1 MDEADNVEVAEAAE
15 APVDGSQSGA
25 VERPEWLPEKFKTP
39 EDLVSSY
46 SHLETKLGK
55 SDEELRAAIK
65 DELHQ
70 EQWQDR
76 PATVGDYQL
85 PESLNE
91 EEAVSNDLLNWW
103 AQFSYDNGYG
113 QEKFEAGIQKY
124 AEALNADMPNLEEE
138 HKALGE
144 NADARIEAVRLW
156 ADQFF
161 DEAQYEAIE
170 RLGQSASG
178 IEALEKIM
186 STINTPA
193 VQGNAA
199 PAAQLNEDELR
210 SMMNDERYWKQGSR
224 DQGFIKQVNDGFAK
238 LYQQ

>member
-1 MDEADNVEVAEAAE
+1 MDEADNVEVAEPVAE
-15 APVDGSQSGA
+15 APVE
-25 VERPEWLPEKFKTP
+25 ERPEWLPEKFKTP

-46 SHLETKLGK
+46 SHLESKLGK
-55 SDEELRAAIK
+55 SDEDLRASIK

-85 PESLNE
+85 PENLNE
-91 EEAVSNDLLNWW
+91 EEAVDNDLLNWW

-124 AEALNADMPNLEEE
+124 AEAVNAGMPNLEEE
-138 HKALGE
+138 HKNLGD

-161 DEAQYEAIE
+161 DEAQYQAVE
-170 RLGQSASG
+170 RLGQSAAG
-178 IEALEKIM
+178 IEALERIM
-186 STINTPA
+186 SKINAPS
-193 VQGNAA
+193 VQGDVVASS
-199 PAAQLNEDELR
+199 QLSEDDLR
-210 SMMNDERYWKQGSR
+210 GMMNDERYWKQGSR
-224 DQGFIKQVNDGFAK
+224 DQAFIKQVNDGFAK

>member
-1 MDEADNVEVAEAAE
+1 MDEADNVEVAEPVAE
-15 APVDGSQSGA
+15 APVE
-25 VERPEWLPEKFKTP
+25 ERPEWLPEKFKTP

-46 SHLETKLGK
+46 SHLESKLGK
-55 SDEELRAAIK
+55 SDEDLRASIK

-91 EEAVSNDLLNWW
+91 EEAVDNDLLNWW

-124 AEALNADMPNLEEE
+124 AEAVNAGMPNLEEE
-138 HKALGE
+138 HKNLGD

-161 DEAQYEAIE
+161 DEAQYEAVE
-170 RLGQSASG
+170 RLGQSAAG
-178 IEALEKIM
+178 IEALERIM
-186 STINTPA
+186 SKINAPS
-193 VQGNAA
+193 VQGDVVASS
-199 PAAQLNEDELR
+199 QLSEDDLR
-210 SMMNDERYWKQGSR
+210 GMMNDERYWKQGSR
-224 DQGFIKQVNDGFAK
+224 DQAFIKEVNDGFAK

>member
-1 MDEADNVEVAEAAE
+1 MDEADNVEVAEPVAE
-15 APVDGSQSGA
+15 APVED
-25 VERPEWLPEKFKTP
+25 RPEWLPEKFKTP

-46 SHLETKLGK
+46 SHLESKLGK
-55 SDEELRAAIK
+55 SDEDLRASIK

-85 PESLNE
+85 PENLNE
-91 EEAVSNDLLNWW
+91 EEAVDNDLLNWW

-124 AEALNADMPNLEEE
+124 AEAINAGMPNLEEE
-138 HKALGE
+138 HKNLGD

-161 DEAQYEAIE
+161 DEAQYEAVE
-170 RLGQSASG
+170 RLGQSAAG

-186 STINTPA
+186 SKINAPS
-193 VQGNAA
+193 VQGDVVASS
-199 PAAQLNEDELR
+199 QLSEDDLR
-210 SMMNDERYWKQGSR
+210 GMMNDERYWKQGSR
-224 DQGFIKQVNDGFAK
+224 DQAFIKQVNDGFAK

>member
-1 MDEADNVEVAEAAE
+1 MDEADNVEVAEPVAE
-15 APVDGSQSGA
+15 APVE
-25 VERPEWLPEKFKTP
+25 ERPEWLPEKFKTP

-46 SHLETKLGK
+46 SHLESKLGK
-55 SDEELRAAIK
+55 SDEDLRASIK

-91 EEAVSNDLLNWW
+91 EEAVDNDLLNWW

-124 AEALNADMPNLEEE
+124 AEAVNAGMPNLEEE
-138 HKALGE
+138 HKNLGD

-161 DEAQYEAIE
+161 DEAQYEAVE
-170 RLGQSASG
+170 RLGQSAAG
-178 IEALEKIM
+178 IEALERIM
-186 STINTPA
+186 SKINAPS
-193 VQGNAA
+193 VQGDVVASS
-199 PAAQLNEDELR
+199 QLSEDDLR
-210 SMMNDERYWKQGSR
+210 GMMNDERYWKQGSR
-224 DQGFIKQVNDGFAK
+224 DQAFIKQVNDGFAK

>member
-1 MDEADNVEVAEAAE
+1 MQINSLILKNLIK
-15 APVDGSQSGA
+15 P
-25 VERPEWLPEKFKTP
+25 
-39 EDLVSSY
+39 SS
-46 SHLETKLGK
+46 
-55 SDEELRAAIK
+55 IK

-85 PESLNE
+85 PENLNE
-91 EEAVSNDLLNWW
+91 EEAVDNDLLNWW

-124 AEALNADMPNLEEE
+124 AEAINAGMPNLEEE
-138 HKALGE
+138 HKNLGD

-161 DEAQYEAIE
+161 DEAQYEAVE
-170 RLGQSASG
+170 RLGQSAAG

-186 STINTPA
+186 SKINAPS
-193 VQGNAA
+193 VQGDVVASS
-199 PAAQLNEDELR
+199 QLSEDDLR
-210 SMMNDERYWKQGSR
+210 GMMNDERYWKQGSR
-224 DQGFIKQVNDGFAK
+224 DQAFIKQVNDGFAK

>member
-1 MDEADNVEVAEAAE
+1 MDEADNVEVAEPVAE
-15 APVDGSQSGA
+15 APVE
-25 VERPEWLPEKFKTP
+25 ERPEWLPEKFKTP

-46 SHLETKLGK
+46 SHLESKLGK
-55 SDEELRAAIK
+55 SDEDLRASIK

-91 EEAVSNDLLNWW
+91 EEAVDNDLLNWW

-124 AEALNADMPNLEEE
+124 AEAVNAGMPNLEEE
-138 HKALGE
+138 HKNLGD

-161 DEAQYEAIE
+161 DEAQYEAVE
-170 RLGQSASG
+170 RLGQSAAG
-178 IEALEKIM
+178 IEALERIM
-186 STINTPA
+186 SKINAPS
-193 VQGNAA
+193 VQGDVVASSH
-199 PAAQLNEDELR
+199 LSEDDLR
-210 SMMNDERYWKQGSR
+210 GMMNDERYWKQGSR
-224 DQGFIKQVNDGFAK
+224 DQAFIKHVNDGFAK
-238 LYQQ
+238 LYQR

>member
-1 MDEADNVEVAEAAE
+1 MDEADNVEVAEPVAE
-15 APVDGSQSGA
+15 APVED
-25 VERPEWLPEKFKTP
+25 RPEWLPEKFKTP

-46 SHLETKLGK
+46 SHLESKLGK
-55 SDEELRAAIK
+55 SDEDLRASIK

-91 EEAVSNDLLNWW
+91 EEAVDNDLLNWW

-113 QEKFEAGIQKY
+113 QEKFEAGIPKY
-124 AEALNADMPNLEEE
+124 AEAVNAGMPNLEEE
-138 HKALGE
+138 HKNLGD

-161 DEAQYEAIE
+161 DEAQYEAVE
-170 RLGQSASG
+170 RLGQSAAG

-186 STINTPA
+186 SKINAPS
-193 VQGNAA
+193 VQGDVVASS
-199 PAAQLNEDELR
+199 QLSEDDLR
-210 SMMNDERYWKQGSR
+210 GMMNDERYWKQGSR
-224 DQGFIKQVNDGFAK
+224 DQAFIKQVNDGFAK

>member
-1 MDEADNVEVAEAAE
+1 MDEADNVEVAEPVAE
-15 APVDGSQSGA
+15 APVE
-25 VERPEWLPEKFKTP
+25 ERPEWLPEKFKTP

-46 SHLETKLGK
+46 SHLESKLGK
-55 SDEELRAAIK
+55 SDEDLRASIK

-85 PESLNE
+85 PENLNE
-91 EEAVSNDLLNWW
+91 EEAVDNDLLNWW

-124 AEALNADMPNLEEE
+124 AEAVNAGMPNLEEE
-138 HKALGE
+138 HKNLGD

-161 DEAQYEAIE
+161 DEAQYEAVE
-170 RLGQSASG
+170 RLGQSAAG
-178 IEALEKIM
+178 IEALERIM
-186 STINTPA
+186 SKINAPS
-193 VQGNAA
+193 VQGDVVASS
-199 PAAQLNEDELR
+199 QLSEDDLR
-210 SMMNDERYWKQGSR
+210 GMMNDERYWKQGSR
-224 DQGFIKQVNDGFAK
+224 DQAFIKQVNDGFAK

>member
-1 MDEADNVEVAEAAE
+1 MDEADNVEVAEPVAE
-15 APVDGSQSGA
+15 APVED
-25 VERPEWLPEKFKTP
+25 RPEWLPEKFKTP

-46 SHLETKLGK
+46 SHLESKLGK
-55 SDEELRAAIK
+55 SDEDLRASIK

-85 PESLNE
+85 PENLNE
-91 EEAVSNDLLNWW
+91 EEAVDNDLLNWW

-124 AEALNADMPNLEEE
+124 AEAVNAGMPNLEEE
-138 HKALGE
+138 HKNLGD

-161 DEAQYEAIE
+161 DEAQYEAVE
-170 RLGQSASG
+170 RLGQSAAG

-186 STINTPA
+186 SKINAPS
-193 VQGNAA
+193 VQGDVVASS
-199 PAAQLNEDELR
+199 QLSEDDLR
-210 SMMNDERYWKQGSR
+210 GMMNDERYWKQGSR
-224 DQGFIKQVNDGFAK
+224 DQAFIKQVNDGFAK

>member
-1 MDEADNVEVAEAAE
+1 MDEADNVEVAEPVAE
-15 APVDGSQSGA
+15 APVE
-25 VERPEWLPEKFKTP
+25 ERPEWLPEKFKTP

-46 SHLETKLGK
+46 SHLESKLGK
-55 SDEELRAAIK
+55 SDEDLRASIK

-91 EEAVSNDLLNWW
+91 EEAVDNDLLNWW

-124 AEALNADMPNLEEE
+124 AEAVNAGMPNLEEE
-138 HKALGE
+138 HKNLGD

-161 DEAQYEAIE
+161 DEAQYEAVE
-170 RLGQSASG
+170 RLGQSAAG
-178 IEALEKIM
+178 IEALERIM
-186 STINTPA
+186 SKINAPS
-193 VQGNAA
+193 VQGDVVASSH
-199 PAAQLNEDELR
+199 LSEDDLR
-210 SMMNDERYWKQGSR
+210 GMMNDERYWKQGSR
-224 DQGFIKQVNDGFAK
+224 DQAFIKQVNDGFAK

>member
-1 MDEADNVEVAEAAE
+1 MDEADNVEAVEAAE

-25 VERPEWLPEKFKTP
+25 DERPEWLPEKFKTP

-55 SDEELRAAIK
+55 SDDELRASIK

-85 PESLNE
+85 PENLNE
-91 EEAVSNDLLNWW
+91 EEAVDNDLLNWW

-124 AEALNADMPNLEEE
+124 ADAVNAGMPDLEEE
-138 HKALGE
+138 HKILGD

-161 DEAQYEAIE
+161 DEAEYEAVE
-170 RLGQSASG
+170 RLGQSAAG

-186 STINTPA
+186 SKINTPS
-193 VQGNAA
+193 VQGDVVASS
-199 PAAQLNEDELR
+199 QLNEDDLR
-210 SMMNDERYWKQGSR
+210 GMMNDERYWKQGSR

>member
-1 MDEADNVEVAEAAE
+1 MDEADNVEAVEAAE

-25 VERPEWLPEKFKTP
+25 DERPEWLPEKFKTP
-39 EDLVSSY
+39 EDLVSAY

-55 SDEELRAAIK
+55 SDDELRASIK

-85 PESLNE
+85 PENLNE
-91 EEAVSNDLLNWW
+91 EEAVDNDLLNWW

-124 AEALNADMPNLEEE
+124 ADAVNAGMPDLEEE
-138 HKALGE
+138 HKILGD

-161 DEAQYEAIE
+161 DEAEYEAVE
-170 RLGQSASG
+170 RLGQSAAG

-186 STINTPA
+186 SKINTPS
-193 VQGNAA
+193 VQGDVVASS
-199 PAAQLNEDELR
+199 QLNEDDLR
-210 SMMNDERYWKQGSR
+210 GMMNDERYWKQGSR